1 MLKVIKRQ
9 RHSSSTS
16 AYDLEYVSSLSVI
29 EDNEDEDEVDNEDDN
44 VNERTEAA
52 DKPIEFVASPK
63 NDPASPTSVSKPLLV
78 PSIVIH
84 ESTPSPLPSTVE
96 SGTEAVGLGLDLDD
110 PTDNE
115 AANMRKIGGGST
127 VGGLLA
133 APNSTAP
140 PMISNLTTAAS
151 GGGGPIGPVSKA
163 TISVSDV
170 DGRAFDIL
178 LR

>member
-16 AYDLEYVSSLSVI
+16 AYDLDYVSSLSVI
-29 EDNEDEDEVDNEDDN
+29 EDNEDEDEVDNDDDN

-63 NDPASPTSVSKPLLV
+63 NDQVSPTSVSKPLLV

-84 ESTPSPLPSTVE
+84 ESTPSPSTLE